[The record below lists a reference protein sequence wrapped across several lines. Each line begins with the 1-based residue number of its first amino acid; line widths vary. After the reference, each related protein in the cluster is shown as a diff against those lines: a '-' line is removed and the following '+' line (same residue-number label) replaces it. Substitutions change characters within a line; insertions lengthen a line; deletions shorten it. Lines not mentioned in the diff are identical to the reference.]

1 MPGSNGVTSII
12 SDNIRDQ
19 DSGLSNNYL
28 DFDIFFNMPYA
39 YIFENRLEGGIQHNS
54 SEITDRFQLHNIQN
68 FLFHQIKK
76 EVSFKP
82 KFVNVVL
89 LAVDFSDGSLTT
101 IWVVE

>member
-54 SEITDRFQLHNIQN
+54 SEITDRFQLHTT
-68 FLFHQIKK
+68 HYT
-76 EVSFKP
+76 
-82 KFVNVVL
+82 KFFVPSNQER
-89 LAVDFSDGSLTT
+89 G
-101 IWVVE
+101 